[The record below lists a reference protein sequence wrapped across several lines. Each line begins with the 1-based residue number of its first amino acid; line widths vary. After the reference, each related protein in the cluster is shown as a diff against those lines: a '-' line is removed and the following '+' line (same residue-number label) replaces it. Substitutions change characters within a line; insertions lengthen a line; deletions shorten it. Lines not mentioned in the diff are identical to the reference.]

1 MKQKTNQR
9 TFSFLKRTALWC
21 AAGLM
26 SVQAVRALE
35 VERLRTEAV
44 KNPVGIDVEKPMFSW
59 RMDAG
64 DERGVK
70 QTAYEIAVFSD
81 AACTEQVWSSGRV
94 VSDRQIDVAY
104 EGGKLQP
111 STRYY
116 WTVTVWDNK
125 GGESTSTEE
134 AYFETGLMGG
144 GWNGARWIQA
154 TDTQLGTSE
163 ESIDH
168 YSVEADFEVDN
179 ISTGL
184 IFAAADNKSHYYL
197 WQINFETGY
206 ARLRPHIYRG
216 DQQFATCLEEI
227 DLRPLIDLQLHQT
240 YHLRI
245 EVDGN
250 TASTYINEV
259 LVDTR
264 TNPDGGN
271 YGYGNIGIWE
281 YGAERAYFD
290 NVIVTNLGGEN
301 PDTLIHEDFSEASN
315 PFTGGTVSDGRLFVN
330 GSDAW
335 YTAPGQSHLA
345 YDLDLD
351 FILKER
357 ACELMLE
364 GHRRTDL
371 IRYGYFTSMSFSWP
385 YKGGIPG
392 GGVAIDDYRTI
403 YPLLQS
409 DLTENRNLKQNPGY

>member
-1 MKQKTNQR
+1 MKQKTNNR
-9 TFSFLKRTALWC
+9 TFLFLKRTALWC
-21 AAGLM
+21 AAGLLGIQ
-26 SVQAVRALE
+26 SAQALE

-81 AACTEQVWSSGRV
+81 ASCTEQVWTSGRV
-94 VSDRQIDVAY
+94 ESDRQIDVAY
-104 EGGKLQP
+104 EGDKLQP

-125 GGESTSTEE
+125 GGESTSTEK

-184 IFAAADNKSHYYL
+184 IFASADNKSHYYL

-245 EVDGN
+245 EVDGQ
-250 TASTYINEV
+250 TRELLRFDGYCTYHR
-259 LVDTR
+259 LALC
-264 TNPDGGN
+264 
-271 YGYGNIGIWE
+271 GI
-281 YGAERAYFD
+281 AD
-290 NVIVTNLGGEN
+290 KL
-301 PDTLIHEDFSEASN
+301 PDTVHTVKITVLPKEIDRREILFERNRADFDKN
-315 PFTGGTVSDGRLFVN
+315 PEKYAPLNGYAGQLFLV
-330 GSDAW
+330 G
-335 YTAPGQSHLA
+335 
-345 YDLDLD
+345 
-351 FILKER
+351 
-357 ACELMLE
+357 ELVE
-364 GHRRTDL
+364 
-371 IRYGYFTSMSFSWP
+371 
-385 YKGGIPG
+385 
-392 GGVAIDDYRTI
+392 
-403 YPLLQS
+403 
-409 DLTENRNLKQNPGY
+409 